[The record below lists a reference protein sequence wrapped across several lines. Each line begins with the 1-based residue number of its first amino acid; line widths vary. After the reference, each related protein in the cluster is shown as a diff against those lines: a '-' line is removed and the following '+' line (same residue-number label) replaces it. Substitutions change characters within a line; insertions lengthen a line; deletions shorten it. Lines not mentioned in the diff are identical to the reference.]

1 MAKWLCWLKKV
12 IDSDTKRNPMC
23 RFIVQSSH
31 HRGPQHGVFSSSP
44 FWFSVFT
51 DSVSLAGTLAV
62 ASNKAAYLK
71 NIIKLCALC
80 NGRTFFRKVQH
91 MLPIRSNCKKCS
103 HCINKNADAQET
115 YKQREFKIFFQVNEN
130 CMTVILI
137 SKATVQSQS
146 YLNERNVLSSTA
158 LHHCHH
164 QYHLPSGESELT
176 WVRRVDSCYV
186 RADWCRQRGAE
197 RRREPREEDRA
208 L

>member
-1 MAKWLCWLKKV
+1 MAVLTE
-12 IDSDTKRNPMC
+12 ISDTERNPVY
-23 RFIVQSSH
+23 RFMVQSSH

-62 ASNKAAYLK
+62 ASNKGAYLK
-71 NIIKLCALC
+71 YIYINKIYALC
-80 NGRTFFRKVQH
+80 NGRRFFRKAQR
-91 MLPIRSNCKKCS
+91 MLPIRSKCKECS
-103 HCINKNADAQET
+103 HCINKNVDAQET
-115 YKQREFKIFFQVNEN
+115 YKQREFRNSFQVNEN

-164 QYHLPSGESELT
+164 QYHLPSAESELT

-186 RADWCRQRGAE
+186 RAVWCRQRGVE